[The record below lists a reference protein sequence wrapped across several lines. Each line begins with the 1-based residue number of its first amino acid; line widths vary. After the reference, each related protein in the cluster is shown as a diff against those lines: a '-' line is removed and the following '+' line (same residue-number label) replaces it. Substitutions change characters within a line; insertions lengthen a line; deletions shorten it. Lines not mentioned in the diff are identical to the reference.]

1 VHQTKRGEPIERHT
15 VRWQALEQEGQ
26 RKDIPCHICNVKRD
40 IQSYLQH
47 QFVISHNKCVKGVL
61 VGEKPYAV

>member
-1 VHQTKRGEPIERHT
+1 